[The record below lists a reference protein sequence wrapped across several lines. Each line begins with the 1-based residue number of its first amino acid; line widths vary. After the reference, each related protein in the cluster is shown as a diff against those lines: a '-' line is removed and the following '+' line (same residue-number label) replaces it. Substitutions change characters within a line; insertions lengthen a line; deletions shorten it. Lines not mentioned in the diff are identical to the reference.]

1 MTHSSEYLIETI
13 QIADTLRTRS
23 SEIESMAAELVRIR
37 DQGEPLFVI
46 GLGGSAANASHATND
61 FRKLCGIDARCPTDN
76 ISEFTAWA
84 NDAGFSEAFSAT
96 YGNLFV
102 LSVGGGTESVSTPIT
117 RLLRRSVGVVKIL
130 GIVGPNGGE
139 TAKLG
144 GNVIR
149 VPAPEGRITPHTE
162 AFQGVILHLLVSHPL
177 LQRNKCK
184 W

>member
-1 MTHSSEYLIETI
+1 MSHSKSYLAEAVH
-13 QIADTLRTRS
+13 IACHLNCA
-23 SEIESMAAELVRIR
+23 EIENMAKELVRIR

-76 ISEFTAWA
+76 VSEFSAWA
-84 NDAGFSEAFSAT
+84 NDSGFSEAFGST

-102 LSVGGGTESVSTPIT
+102 LSVGGGTDSVSTPIT
-117 RLLRRSVGVVKIL
+117 RLLRRSVGLVKIL

-139 TAKLG
+139 TFKHG
-144 GNVIR
+144 VNVIR
-149 VPAPEGRITPHTE
+149 VPAPEGRVTPHTE
-162 AFQGVILHLLVSHPL
+162 AFQSVILHLLVSHPD
-177 LQRNKCK
+177 LQRSPTK